1 MSGSPKAKISLR
13 DIRVLQPGQT
23 IWDGSV
29 SGLAA
34 RRQVSHVVSYILM
47 YRTMDGRKRTYTI
60 GKHGSPWTS
69 ETARQEARRI
79 LREVVKG
86 ADPMADKLAERGALT
101 VAELCQQ
108 YMADIEAGRLLTRRK
123 AAKTESTLISDR
135 GRIARHIIPLLGR
148 RSVASVTRDDVEA
161 FMHDIATGKTT
172 SRQKTKPR
180 GLSVVRGGRGVAS
193 RSVGLLGAIF
203 TYAVRKGLR
212 FDNPAHGIVR
222 FADGRR
228 QRRLTDDEYRQLGRA
243 LKTAE
248 VWKPA
253 IAATWLMILTG
264 WRRGEV
270 LGLRWSEV
278 DLPRRTARLA
288 DTKTGASLRPLSELA
303 CSVIQSQPMIGDVV
317 FASRSGETP
326 IVGYRKMWLRIAK
339 LGGLPADITP
349 HVLRHSFASLAADL
363 GYNEPTIASLIG
375 HKMHSITSRYM
386 HSADVVLLAA
396 ADAVANATMK
406 LMAEKSDLAP
416 DQAQPQ
422 LRNQQRDGSVVW
434 DEFTSL

>member
-1 MSGSPKAKISLR
+1 MSGTPKAKISLR

-34 RRQVSHVVSYILM
+34 RRQVGSVVSYYLA
-47 YRTMDGRKRTYTI
+47 YRMADGRKRTHTI
-60 GKHGSPWTS
+60 GKHGSPWTP

-79 LREVVKG
+79 LRAVVKG
-86 ADPMADKLAERGALT
+86 ADPMADKISERRAIT

-108 YMADIEAGRLLTRRK
+108 YMADVEAGRLLTRRK

-135 GRIARHIIPLLGR
+135 GRIARHIVPLLGR
-148 RSVASVTRDDVEA
+148 RSVTSVTREDVEH
-161 FMHDIATGKTT
+161 FMHDVAAGITAGKE
-172 SRQKTKPR
+172 KTKPR

-203 TYAVRKGLR
+203 TYAIRKGLR
-212 FDNPAHGIVR
+212 FDNPAHGVVR

-228 QRRLTDDEYRQLGRA
+228 ERRLTDDEYRQLGLA
-243 LKTAE
+243 LKAAN

-253 IAATWLMILTG
+253 ITATWLMILTG

-270 LGLRWSEV
+270 LGLRWSEI
-278 DLPRRTARLA
+278 DLPRRTARLTN
-288 DTKTGASLRPLSELA
+288 TKTGNSMRALSATA
-303 CSVIQSQPMIGDVV
+303 CAVIRSQPQNSDWV
-317 FASRSGETP
+317 FPARSGRA
-326 IVGYRKMWLRIAK
+326 IVGYRKMWLK
-339 LGGLPADITP
+339 LANVGGLPAYITP

-363 GYNEPTIASLIG
+363 GYNESTIASLIG
-375 HKMHSITSRYM
+375 HKTHSITSRYV
-386 HSADVVLLAA
+386 HCADAVLLAA
-396 ADAVANATMK
+396 ADVVAGAIMK
-406 LMAEKSDLAP
+406 LMDLDLASN
-416 DQAQPQ
+416 QAQLQ
-422 LRNQQRDGSVVW
+422 LRNRRRDGQVVW